1 MMMIGH
7 PGSGNRCAVY
17 AHFITFSVVELLFN
31 TVLVSAVVLKSVNVA
46 MDLSGVAR
54 RVDERFLSV
63 TIDASLMAEE
73 KFMYLL
79 G

>member
-1 MMMIGH
+1 MGH
-7 PGSGNRCAVY
+7 PGSRNRCGVF
-17 AHFITFSVVELLFN
+17 AHLGTLCVKVLLLSPF
-31 TVLVSAVVLKSVNVA
+31 VVSAVLLHSVNVD
-46 MDLSGVAR
+46 MDVS
-54 RVDERFLSV
+54 RVDRSVDDRFLSV